1 MTTTDDAIADPAT
14 KDPSLSSQ
22 VGGTVLC
29 PGPVMFPM
37 ASGAEA
43 DRWTQEFGYP
53 LESQTGGISLGGM
66 MDEVRES
73 DDAGRFML
81 EVYDQIVAQ
90 KGGEGSE
97 TAAAFLSN
105 FMPPMPQSGDQ
116 RRHYFRL
123 VFADEILLSPTN
135 PNIKL
140 ARRNGEQ
147 VAVTTGTLFG
157 DQFPIVVA
165 QYEPLSAL
173 NTSVVKTYS
182 AAEAARKVIADVE
195 SINAMKPWLDW
206 LIFGATVLTVFA
218 GVGVTVGAIRVAAT
232 TGARLMATTALVF
245 ETSEGTEYITG
256 FIGGRAQGY
265 NPLKSAFKNI
275 GGSANGASGAQTA
288 EYIYNTCHIPRDY
301 RPAS

>member
-66 MDEVRES
+66 IDEVRES

-105 FMPPMPQSGDQ
+105 FMPPMEA
-116 RRHYFRL
+116 L
-123 VFADEILLSPTN
+123 ILML
-135 PNIKL
+135 
-140 ARRNGEQ
+140 
-147 VAVTTGTLFG
+147 
-157 DQFPIVVA
+157 
-165 QYEPLSAL
+165 
-173 NTSVVKTYS
+173 
-182 AAEAARKVIADVE
+182 
-195 SINAMKPWLDW
+195 
-206 LIFGATVLTVFA
+206 
-218 GVGVTVGAIRVAAT
+218 
-232 TGARLMATTALVF
+232 
-245 ETSEGTEYITG
+245 
-256 FIGGRAQGY
+256 
-265 NPLKSAFKNI
+265 
-275 GGSANGASGAQTA
+275 
-288 EYIYNTCHIPRDY
+288 
-301 RPAS
+301 